1 MLCIQLG
8 RMNPQS
14 ILELAI
20 KSTSMYILK
29 CCKKLTWELIRM
41 TIQMVEYIWRGK
53 DKLIHRKIKID

>member
-41 TIQMVEYIWRGK
+41 TIQMVEFGEE
-53 DKLIHRKIKID
+53 KIN